1 MSTDNI
7 KKQIEAFYNGETTPE
22 EEQILFG
29 YFSGKDVAEELFD
42 EKKLFLKMY
51 EAADFPDVPPM
62 LASKLSNLIDELSLK
77 EEVKAVTI
85 QPQQN
90 KRKLWLWAGSAAAA
104 GIALLVSVGISFNDK
119 PSIID
124 TQTATI
130 TAEDQQKIKEAQEAL
145 LLLSS
150 NFNKGMDQLAVV
162 SQNLDKTNDILT
174 KTLKRKNEK
183 ES

>member
-1 MSTDNI
+1 MNTDNI

-29 YFSGKDVAEELFD
+29 YFSGEDVAEELLD
-42 EKKLFLKMY
+42 EKELFLKMY
-51 EAADFPDVPPM
+51 EADSPDVPPM
-62 LASKLSNLIDELSLK
+62 LASKLNHLIDELALNEK
-77 EEVKAVTI
+77 DEVI
-85 QPQQN
+85 QSQQS
-90 KRKLWLWAGSAAAA
+90 KRKLWLWAGSAAA

-119 PSIID
+119 PTIID

-174 KTLKRKNEK
+174 KTLKRKNEE